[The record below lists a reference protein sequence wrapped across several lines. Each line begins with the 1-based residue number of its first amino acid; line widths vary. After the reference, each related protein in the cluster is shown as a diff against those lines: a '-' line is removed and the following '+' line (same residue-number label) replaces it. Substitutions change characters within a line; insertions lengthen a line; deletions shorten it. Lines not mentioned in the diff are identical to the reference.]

1 MCYDINTQGGYMNK
15 FYEMFKKVT
24 VSLTKRFKSFKKP
37 YKIIIPSLIVV
48 VILIAGVMLYVDY
61 NKTPVLTL
69 SNLNKPVL
77 TIDNSQF
84 TIKGSIDLKSDSQVL
99 INGSKVKLNSDGSFS
114 HKIDLSVGKNDI
126 TITVTRNG
134 KKITSRYTIN
144 YTPKSTEDIQGTSGV
159 EQTSQDTTTDQ
170 GGTTKTTT
178 TPNTSTS
185 TPKPAPAPAPT
196 PTPPPA
202 TFQVSSAIASVS
214 QSSLPLSC
222 NHQTTVTYNF
232 TGTITATA
240 AGTVQYKWDLS
251 DNGGFGSIAFSSA
264 DTKQV
269 TTTWTFSGNT
279 MSPNRNK
286 IVITSPNSYPS
297 NEVGFTRLSCPL

>member
-1 MCYDINTQGGYMNK
+1 MNK

-24 VSLTKRFKSFKKP
+24 VSLKRRFKSFKKP
-37 YKIIIPSLIVV
+37 YKIIIPSLIVAI
-48 VILIAGVMLYVDY
+48 ILIGGIFFYVDY

-84 TIKGSIDLKSDSQVL
+84 TIKGSVDLKSDSEVL
-99 INGSKVKLNSDGSFS
+99 INGSKAKLNNDGSFS

-134 KKITSRYTIN
+134 KKTTSRYTIN
-144 YTPKSTEDIQGTSGV
+144 YTPKSTEDVQGTSGV

-178 TPNTSTS
+178 TTPNTSTS

-196 PTPPPA
+196 LTPPPA
-202 TFQVSSAIASVS
+202 TFQVSVSVS
-214 QSSLPLSC
+214 VSPTSLGTSQCSSY
-222 NHQTTVTYNF
+222 TFEF

-240 AGTVQYKWDLS
+240 AGTVNYYWQRTGS
-251 DNGGFGSIAFSSA
+251 DAGGTVPGTLVFSSA
-264 DTKQV
+264 GSQYV
-269 TTTWTFSGNT
+269 NYSWNT
-279 MSPNRNK
+279 NLPTDGGYRPHWAQL
-286 IVITSPNSYPS
+286 VVTSPNSTS
-297 NEVGFTRLSCPL
+297 SQATFSRASC

>member
-1 MCYDINTQGGYMNK
+1 MNK